1 MTTTK
6 HTPGP
11 WECYIP
17 SIGVNPNDTDDKG
30 NYYWQIEPQTITFD
44 EQYLCIAGW
53 MSEANARLIAA
64 APEMFEALE
73 FFVERFSPVEHEL
86 IFSKRHA
93 LQKARAA
100 IAKATGENQL
110 NRP

>member
-11 WECYIP
+11 WE
-17 SIGVNPNDTDDKG
+17 IGDIEDGWVEIDSRISNIHHLGLAKVVWKMEDDEKT
-30 NYYWQIEPQTITFD
+30 PR
-44 EQYLCIAGW
+44 C
-53 MSEANARLIAA
+53 EANARLIAA
-64 APEMFEALE
+64 APEMLEALE